1 MNSSYKVIDN
11 KVFVYDEFYDE
22 TEREFT
28 NNIEEILITENNIEE
43 IEDIIHYQIYINNLN
58 TPQLIMSSFLGLG
71 TAQFITGVFRLL
83 TDGISSSLFHFLMS
97 TTFCSLS
104 YPIGIKPYLKEKR
117 NLKLK
122 KYILEDA
129 LAKEKEKLNKLNED
143 KTNDLEIVT
152 EIPNIIFTS
161 KEISILKERLNDI
174 KLYMNNRHKFIKLY
188 KKGELSKLFYECSV
202 NSYTIDFIKELIELD
217 LGIETK
223 KENNKQIILEKK

>member
-1 MNSSYKVIDN
+1 MNQSYKIIND
-11 KVFVYDEFYDE
+11 KVLVYDDAYNEI
-22 TEREFT
+22 ERKFT
-28 NNIEEILITENNIEE
+28 NNIEEILITENNIED
-43 IEDIIHYQIYINNLN
+43 IEDLIDYYVYSHSLN
-58 TPQLIMSSFLGLG
+58 TPQLTMSSFLGLG
-71 TAQFITGVFRLL
+71 TAYIITGIFRLL
-83 TDGISSSLFHFLMS
+83 TDGLSASLSNFLIA

-104 YPIGIKPYLKEKR
+104 YPIGIKPYLKEKKT
-117 NLKLK
+117 LKFK
-122 KYILEDA
+122 KLLLEDA

-161 KEISILKERLNDI
+161 KEIKILKDRLNDI

-188 KKGELSKLFYECSV
+188 KKGELSKLFYECSM

-223 KENNKQIILEKK
+223 KENSKQKILEKK